1 MNAHTA
7 LPIRIPHSDQETAT
21 SFTSRLAALHG
32 CHALTVFSLDMGT
45 TAYDVIHGR
54 DRALARIEIL
64 GGLPSGSLLPYSIRR
79 TDDGFVL
86 NGQAL
91 RKKSLRRERI
101 HVCPLCIAD
110 DLESQPGPVE
120 VRPYA
125 RASWSLASVRSC
137 SRHRAA
143 LVPLEECVPGMRLGG
158 VGVYDF
164 AQVMWAAAGILDRIG
179 EYVVERPESPFED
192 YLVGRLWGPQVEAPF
207 LDALPWYAAARS
219 CEMVGAVSLFG
230 RRVRTGAM
238 SDEEWFN
245 AGIEGYGIL
254 ADGEDA
260 FRKLLG
266 RLQASFKATRQNWGP
281 RSMFGRLY
289 EWLAHEDGDDAYD
302 PLREIM
308 KRHMIETLPLGP
320 GDEVFGETITVRRLH
335 SVRTAAHETG
345 RHPKRLRKLLLA
357 AGAIGEADLSLTDD
371 RILFRAD
378 LVGGWLERA
387 AGAMSLTKAG
397 EYLNAP
403 RVQVRNLYECGLIRP
418 FAQGGRNARLKDHAF
433 PREEL
438 DGFLGQLLAGAEPV
452 SSPPPGAADI
462 PAAAKQA
469 CCSAEEIV
477 RLVLGRG
484 LSWTG
489 RLRDVPGYLS
499 LLVDVGEV
507 RERVRREDHGGYSL
521 REVERLL
528 ATSTHGVLALV
539 GDGHLPA
546 RTAVNPVNRC
556 PQTVVPR
563 DAFEAFRETFVS
575 LAELS
580 RERAKNPRGLL
591 REMREAGVAPAIVSG
606 DPKKSYFFRR
616 AELPPRH

>member
-1 MNAHTA
+1 MTIHAA
-7 LPIRIPHSDQETAT
+7 LAIRIPHGDQETPT
-21 SFTSRLAALHG
+21 SFASRLSTLHG
-32 CHALTVFSLDMGT
+32 CTAFNVFCLDMGT
-45 TAYDVIHGR
+45 TAYDVVHGR
-54 DRALARIEIL
+54 DRALARLEGL
-64 GGLPSGSLLPYSIRR
+64 GGLPSGRLLPFSIRR

-91 RKKSLRRERI
+91 RKQSLRRERI

-110 DLESQPGPVE
+110 DLGTQPGPVE

-125 RASWSLASVRSC
+125 RASWSLASIRSC
-137 SRHRAA
+137 ARHRAA
-143 LVPLEECVPGMRLGG
+143 LIPLEECLPGMRLGG
-158 VGVYDF
+158 VRAYDF
-164 AQVMWAAAGILDRIG
+164 AQVMWSAAGILDGIG
-179 EYVVERPESPFED
+179 GYAVERTESPFET
-192 YLVGRLWGPQVEAPF
+192 YLLRRLWGPKVEIPF

-219 CEMVGAVSLFG
+219 CEMVGAVALAG
-230 RRVRTGAM
+230 ARCRTGGM
-238 SDEEWFN
+238 SERAWFD
-245 AGIEGYGIL
+245 AGIEGFRIL

-260 FRKLLG
+260 FRELLD

-289 EWLAHEDGDDAYD
+289 EWLAHEDGDEAYD
-302 PLREIM
+302 RLREIM

-320 GDEVFGETITVRRLH
+320 GDEVFGEIITVRRLH
-335 SVRTAAHETG
+335 SVRTAAQETG
-345 RHPKRLRKLLLA
+345 RHPKRLRKLLLE
-357 AGAIGEADLSLTDD
+357 AGVIGEAELGLTDD
-371 RILFRAD
+371 RILFQAD
-378 LVGGWLERA
+378 LVGGWLEQA
-387 AGAMSLTKAG
+387 AGAMPLTKAG

-403 RVQVRNLYECGLIRP
+403 RVQVRKLYDCGLIRP
-418 FAQGGRNARLKDHAF
+418 FAEGGRHAHLKDHAF
-433 PREEL
+433 SREEL
-438 DGFLGQLLAGAEPV
+438 DAFLGRLLADAETVP
-452 SSPPPGAADI
+452 SPPQGAADI

-477 RLVLGRG
+477 RLVLDRG

-507 RERVRREDHGGYSL
+507 RERVRWEDHGGYSL

-556 PQTVVPR
+556 PQTVIPR
-563 DAFEAFRETFVS
+563 ESLDTFRETFVS
-575 LAELS
+575 LAEMS
-580 RERAKNPRGLL
+580 RERAVNPRGLL
-591 REMREAGVAPAIVSG
+591 RELREAGVAPAIVSG
-606 DPKKSYFFRR
+606 DAKKSYFFRR
-616 AELPPRH
+616 TELPPHH